1 MAGLSEDKIQSECV
15 KWARNT
21 YSELRFF
28 GVVAIPNGGTRHK
41 IEAMKLTSTGVVAG
55 FPDLIITMPNGHIF
69 FIEIKDATGKQS
81 KAQIEC
87 QKWMQERGIEY
98 HLINSIDKF
107 KQLIERKINETK

>member
-1 MAGLSEDKIQSECV
+1 MTEDKIQSECV

-21 YSELRFF
+21 YKELRFF

-69 FIEIKDATGKQS
+69 FVEMKDEKGKQS
-81 KAQIEC
+81 QAQIDC
-87 QKWMQERGIEY
+87 QNWMEERGIEY
-98 HLINSIDKF
+98 HLINSIEKF
-107 KQLIERKINETK
+107 KQLIIKKINETI